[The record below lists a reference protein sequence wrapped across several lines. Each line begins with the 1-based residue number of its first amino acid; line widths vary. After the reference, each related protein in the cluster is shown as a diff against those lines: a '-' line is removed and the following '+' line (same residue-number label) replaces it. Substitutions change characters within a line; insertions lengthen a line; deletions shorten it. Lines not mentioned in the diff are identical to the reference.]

1 MVGADGVDGFLALD
15 EALEVVGFGMDGGDF
30 AVQGADPVGAVEG
43 LDGEDGVGLGLG
55 LGLGRELSGIRVLRR
70 GRVVIVVGVG
80 DGCC

>member
-55 LGLGRELSGIRVLRR
+55 RELSGIRVLRR
-70 GRVVIVVGVG
+70 GRVVIVVSVG